1 MVLVGEFFSCYKY
14 IRKTAVCEALMKNIR
29 KHIKDIIIIAL
40 LITCIAILIRVV
52 YDINEIYKHIDL
64 LNLFYRSLVD
74 VKLGLPV

>member
-14 IRKTAVCEALMKNIR
+14 IRKTAVCEALMKNIK

-74 VKLGLPV
+74 VGLPV

>member
-40 LITCIAILIRVV
+40 LITLIVV
-52 YDINEIYKHIDL
+52 VLRMAYDINEIYKHIDL

-74 VKLGLPV
+74 VKLGIPI